1 MLSLSRRACCQFK
14 YFNVYYQ
21 NIISLINVLQKMSE
35 SRTIVSLSLEMRADA
50 MVSQKHTTYC
60 KSRGLGYGLRLE
72 VVYQLACSLWEIISL
87 IFPFRSPMEIEIP
100 KSWDLISPV

>member
-14 YFNVYYQ
+14 YFNVNYQ
-21 NIISLINVLQKMSE
+21 KLISLINVLQKMSE

-60 KSRGLGYGLRLE
+60 KSRGLGYGLRLTE

-87 IFPFRSPMEIEIP
+87 IFPFRLPMEIEIP
-100 KSWDLISPV
+100 KS